1 MELLKFSTAGSVDD
15 GKSTLIG
22 RLLYDTGSLTE
33 DQLEAV
39 EAASKRKGFD
49 YLDLSLLT
57 DGLSAEREQG
67 ITIDVAHIY
76 FATANRKFIIADT
89 PGHVEYTRNMV
100 TGASNSRLSIILID
114 ARKGVIEQTQR
125 HFFIA
130 NLLQIPE
137 IVVAVNKMDL
147 VDYQQEKFEAIKEAF
162 LQFTQGFPNF
172 KQHITF
178 IPISSLKGD
187 NVVNESTNLSWYK
200 GKSLLHYLENV
211 DVNSHVNFKD
221 ARFPVQYVIR
231 PHSEGFHD
239 YRGYAG
245 RVISGK
251 FAVGE
256 EVTVLPSQQKSTIKQ
271 VVTFD
276 GDLETAETNSSVTLL
291 LEDEVDITRGN
302 MLVKTAN
309 QPQIDKEITAD
320 ICWMDTQPLV
330 PGGKYMIEHS
340 HNLIKAIVREVDYI
354 VHTSTLNKD
363 TETKTIK
370 LNDIA
375 RVKIKTAQPLFFDPY
390 EQNQANGSFILI
402 NEQTKNTVAAGIIV

>member
-147 VDYQQEKFEAIKEAF
+147 VDYQQETFDTIKEAF
-162 LQFTQGFPNF
+162 LKFAQGFPNF
-172 KQHITF
+172 KQNIRF

-187 NVVNESTNLSWYK
+187 NVVNESANMSWYQ
-200 GKSLLHYLENV
+200 GRSLLHYLENIN
-211 DVNSHVNFKD
+211 VNSYVNYKD

-231 PHSEGFHD
+231 PHSEEFHD

-245 RVISGK
+245 RVISGEFK
-251 FAVGE
+251 VGE

-276 GDLETAETNSSVTLL
+276 GDLEMAETNSSVTLL

-330 PGGKYMIEHS
+330 QGGKYLIEHS

-402 NEQTKNTVAAGIIV
+402 NEQTKNTAAAGIIV

>member
-100 TGASNSRLSIILID
+100 TGSSHSQLSIILID

-147 VDYQQEKFEAIKEAF
+147 VDFQQEKFEAIKTAF
-162 LQFTQGFPNF
+162 LQFTAGFPNF

-187 NVVNESTNLSWYK
+187 NVVNESTNMSWYE

-211 DVNSHVNFKD
+211 DVNSNVNKTD

-231 PHSEGFHD
+231 PHSEEFHD

-245 RVISGK
+245 RVISGE
-251 FAVGE
+251 FTVGE
-256 EVTVLPSQQKSTIKQ
+256 EVTVLPSQQKSVIKQ

-276 GDLETAETNSSVTLL
+276 GDLEFAETNSSVTLL

-309 QPQIDKEITAD
+309 LPQIEKEITAD
-320 ICWMDTQPLV
+320 ICWMDAQPLV

-354 VHTSTLNKD
+354 VHTSTLHQD

-375 RVKIKTAQPLFFDPY
+375 RVKIKTAQPLFFDAY
-390 EQNQANGSFILI
+390 AQNQANGSFILI

>member
-162 LQFTQGFPNF
+162 LRFTQGFPNF
-172 KQHITF
+172 KQHVTF

-187 NVVNESTNLSWYK
+187 NVVNESTNMSWYK

-231 PHSEGFHD
+231 PHSEEFHD

-245 RVISGK
+245 RVISGA

-256 EVTVLPSQQKSTIKQ
+256 EVMVLPSQQKSTIKQ

-291 LEDEVDITRGN
+291 LEDDVDITRGN

-309 QPQIDKEITAD
+309 QPQIGKEITAD
-320 ICWMDTQPLV
+320 ICWMDTQALV
-330 PGGKYMIEHS
+330 PGGKYRIEHS

>member
-147 VDYQQEKFEAIKEAF
+147 VDYQQETFNTIKEAF
-162 LQFTQGFPNF
+162 LKFAQGFPNF
-172 KQHITF
+172 KQNITF

-187 NVVNESTNLSWYK
+187 NVVNESANMSWYQ
-200 GKSLLHYLENV
+200 GKSLLHYLENIN
-211 DVNSHVNFKD
+211 VNSYVNYKD

-245 RVISGK
+245 RVISGEFK
-251 FAVGE
+251 VGE
-256 EVTVLPSQQKSTIKQ
+256 EVMVLPSQQKSTIKQ

-276 GDLETAETNSSVTLL
+276 GDLEMAETNSSVTLL

-330 PGGKYMIEHS
+330 QGGKYLIEHS

-402 NEQTKNTVAAGIIV
+402 NEQTKNTAAAGIIV

>member
-147 VDYQQEKFEAIKEAF
+147 VDYQQETFNTIKEAF
-162 LQFTQGFPNF
+162 LKFAQGFPNF
-172 KQHITF
+172 KQSITF

-187 NVVNESTNLSWYK
+187 NVVNESANMSWYQ
-200 GKSLLHYLENV
+200 GKSLLHYLENIN
-211 DVNSHVNFKD
+211 VNSYVNYKD

-245 RVISGK
+245 RVISGEFK
-251 FAVGE
+251 VGE

-276 GDLETAETNSSVTLL
+276 GDLEMAETNSSVTLL

-330 PGGKYMIEHS
+330 QGGKYLIEHS

-402 NEQTKNTVAAGIIV
+402 NEQTKNTAAAGIIV

>member
-147 VDYQQEKFEAIKEAF
+147 VDYQQETFNTIKEAF
-162 LQFTQGFPNF
+162 LKFAQGFPNF
-172 KQHITF
+172 KQNITF

-187 NVVNESTNLSWYK
+187 NVVNESANMSWYQ
-200 GKSLLHYLENV
+200 GKSLLHYLENIN
-211 DVNSHVNFKD
+211 VNSYVNYKD

-245 RVISGK
+245 RVISGEFK
-251 FAVGE
+251 VGE

-330 PGGKYMIEHS
+330 QGGKYLIEHS

-402 NEQTKNTVAAGIIV
+402 NEQTKNTAAAGIIV

>member
-147 VDYQQEKFEAIKEAF
+147 VDYQQETFNMIKEAF
-162 LQFTQGFPNF
+162 LKFAQGFPNF
-172 KQHITF
+172 KQNITF

-187 NVVNESTNLSWYK
+187 NVVNESINMDWYG

-211 DVNSHVNFKD
+211 DVNSYVNHKD

-245 RVISGK
+245 RVISGA

-256 EVTVLPSQQKSTIKQ
+256 EVTVLPSQQKSKVKQ

-309 QPQIDKEITAD
+309 LPQIDKEITAD

-330 PGGKYMIEHS
+330 QGEKYMIEHS
-340 HNLIKAIVREVDYI
+340 HNLIKAIVREVEYI

>member
-1 MELLKFSTAGSVDD
+1 MELLRFSTAGSVDD

-147 VDYQQEKFEAIKEAF
+147 VDYQQETFDTIKEAF
-162 LQFTQGFPNF
+162 LKFAQGFPNF
-172 KQHITF
+172 KQNITF

-187 NVVNESTNLSWYK
+187 NVVNESANMSWYQ
-200 GKSLLHYLENV
+200 GRSLLHYLENIN
-211 DVNSHVNFKD
+211 VNSYVNYKD

-231 PHSEGFHD
+231 PHSEEFHD

-245 RVISGK
+245 RVISGEFK
-251 FAVGE
+251 VGE

-330 PGGKYMIEHS
+330 QGGKYMIEHS

-375 RVKIKTAQPLFFDPY
+375 RVKIKTAQPLFFDAY

-402 NEQTKNTVAAGIIV
+402 NEQTKNTAAAGIIV

>member
-147 VDYQQEKFEAIKEAF
+147 VDYQQETFNTIKEAF
-162 LQFTQGFPNF
+162 LKFAQGFPNF
-172 KQHITF
+172 KQNITF

-187 NVVNESTNLSWYK
+187 NVVNESANMSWYQ
-200 GKSLLHYLENV
+200 GKSLLHYLENIN
-211 DVNSHVNFKD
+211 VNSYVNYKD

-245 RVISGK
+245 RVISGEFK
-251 FAVGE
+251 VGE

-302 MLVKTAN
+302 MLIKTAN

-330 PGGKYMIEHS
+330 QGGKYLIEHS

-402 NEQTKNTVAAGIIV
+402 NEQTKNTAAAGIIV

>member
-39 EAASKRKGFD
+39 EAASKRKGYD

-100 TGASNSRLSIILID
+100 TGASDSRLSIILID

-147 VDYQQEKFEAIKEAF
+147 VDYQQEKFEAIEEAF
-162 LQFTQGFPNF
+162 LKFTQGFPNF
-172 KQHITF
+172 KQTITF

-187 NVVNESTNLSWYK
+187 NVVNESVNMDWYQR
-200 GKSLLHYLENV
+200 KSLLHYLENV
-211 DVNSHVNFKD
+211 DVSSSVNKTD

-231 PHSEGFHD
+231 PHSEDFHD

-245 RVISGK
+245 RVISGE

-256 EVTVLPSQQKSTIKQ
+256 EVMVLPSQQKSTIKQ

-276 GDLETAETNSSVTLL
+276 GNLETAETNSSVTLL

-309 QPQIDKEITAD
+309 QPQIDKEIMAD

-375 RVKIKTAQPLFFDPY
+375 RVKIKTAQPLFFDAY

>member
-76 FATANRKFIIADT
+76 FATVNRKFIIADT

-114 ARKGVIEQTQR
+114 ARKGVVEQTQR

-147 VDYQQEKFEAIKEAF
+147 VDYQQEKFEAIKTAF
-162 LQFTQGFPNF
+162 LQFATGFPDF
-172 KQHITF
+172 KQNITF

-187 NVVNESTNLSWYK
+187 NLVNESENMDWYQ

-211 DVNSHVNFKD
+211 DVSSSVNKTD

-231 PHSEGFHD
+231 PHSEEFHD

-245 RVISGK
+245 RVISGE

-256 EVTVLPSQQKSTIKQ
+256 EVMVLPSQQKSKVKQ

-309 QPQIDKEITAD
+309 QPQIEKEITAD

-330 PGGKYMIEHS
+330 QGGKYMIEHS

-375 RVKIKTAQPLFFDPY
+375 RVKIKTAQPLFFDAY

>member
-39 EAASKRKGFD
+39 ETASKRKGFD

-147 VDYQQEKFEAIKEAF
+147 VDFKQAKFEAIKEAF

-172 KQHITF
+172 KQNITF

-187 NVVNESTNLSWYK
+187 NVVNESENMPWYT

-211 DVNSHVNFKD
+211 DVNSHVNKKD

-231 PHSEGFHD
+231 PHSEEFHD

-245 RVISGK
+245 RVISGDFK
-251 FAVGE
+251 VGE
-256 EVTVLPSQQKSTIKQ
+256 EVTVLPSQQKSKVKQ

-291 LEDEVDITRGN
+291 LEDEVDVTRGN

-309 QPQIDKEITAD
+309 PPQIDKEITAD
-320 ICWMDTQPLV
+320 ICWMDVQPLIQ
-330 PGGKYMIEHS
+330 GGKYLIEHS

-363 TETKTIK
+363 TGTKTIK

-375 RVKIKTAQPLFFDPY
+375 RVKIKTAQPLFFDAY

>member
-100 TGASNSRLSIILID
+100 TGASHSQLSIILID

-147 VDYQQEKFEAIKEAF
+147 VDFQEDKFNAIKTAF
-162 LQFTQGFPNF
+162 LQFAEGFPHF
-172 KQHITF
+172 KQNITF

-187 NVVNESTNLSWYK
+187 NLVNESTNMSWYQ

-211 DVNSHVNFKD
+211 DVNSNVNTED

-231 PHSEGFHD
+231 PHSEEFHD

-251 FAVGE
+251 FAVGQ
-256 EVTVLPSQQKSTIKQ
+256 EVMVLPSQQKSTIKQ

-276 GDLETAETNSSVTLL
+276 GNLEMAETNSSVTLL

-330 PGGKYMIEHS
+330 EGGKYMIEHS

-375 RVKIKTAQPLFFDPY
+375 RVKIKTAQPLFFDAY

>member
-76 FATANRKFIIADT
+76 FATTNRKFIIADT

-147 VDYQQEKFEAIKEAF
+147 VDFQQAKFNAIKEAF

-172 KQHITF
+172 NQNITF

-187 NVVNESTNLSWYK
+187 NVVNESENMPWYT

-211 DVNSHVNFKD
+211 DVNSHVNKKD

-231 PHSEGFHD
+231 PHSEEFHD

-245 RVISGK
+245 QVISGA
-251 FAVGE
+251 FSVGE
-256 EVTVLPSQQKSTIKQ
+256 EVTVLPSQQKSKVKQ

-276 GDLETAETNSSVTLL
+276 GDLEIAETNACITLL

-330 PGGKYMIEHS
+330 QGGKYLIEHS
-340 HNLIKAIVREVDYI
+340 HNLIKAMVREVDYI
-354 VHTSTLNKD
+354 VHTSTLKKD

>member
-39 EAASKRKGFD
+39 EAASKRKGYD

-100 TGASNSRLSIILID
+100 TGASHSQLSIILID

-147 VDYQQEKFEAIKEAF
+147 VDFEEEKFKAIKEAF
-162 LQFTQGFPNF
+162 LQFTEGFPHF
-172 KQHITF
+172 KQNITF

-187 NVVNESTNLSWYK
+187 NVVNESTNMSWYE

-211 DVNSHVNFKD
+211 DVNSNLNRTD

-231 PHSEGFHD
+231 PHSEEFHD

-245 RVISGK
+245 RVISGE
-251 FAVGE
+251 FSVGE
-256 EVTVLPSQQKSTIKQ
+256 EVMVLPSQQKSKVKQ

-276 GDLETAETNSSVTLL
+276 GDLKSAETNSSVTLL

-309 QPQIDKEITAD
+309 QPQIEKEIMAD
-320 ICWMDTQPLV
+320 ICWMDAQPLIQ
-330 PGGKYMIEHS
+330 GGKYMIEHS
-340 HNLIKAIVREVDYI
+340 HNLIKAIVRDVDYI

-375 RVKIKTAQPLFFDPY
+375 RVKIKTAQPLFFDAY
-390 EQNQANGSFILI
+390 AQNQANGSFILI

>member
-100 TGASNSRLSIILID
+100 TGASHSQLSIILID

-147 VDYQQEKFEAIKEAF
+147 VDFQQDKFEAIKTAF
-162 LQFTQGFPNF
+162 LQFAQGFPHF

-187 NVVNESTNLSWYK
+187 NVVNESENMDWYT

-211 DVNSHVNFKD
+211 DVNSNVNYTD

-231 PHSEGFHD
+231 PHSEDFHD

-245 RVISGK
+245 RVISGE

-256 EVTVLPSQQKSTIKQ
+256 EVMVLPSQQKSKVKQ

-276 GDLETAETNSSVTLL
+276 GDLQSAETNSSVTLL

-309 QPQIDKEITAD
+309 QPQIEKEITAD
-320 ICWMDTQPLV
+320 ICWMDAQPLV
-330 PGGKYMIEHS
+330 EGGKYMIEHS

-375 RVKIKTAQPLFFDPY
+375 RIKIKTAQPLFFDSY

>member
-147 VDYQQEKFEAIKEAF
+147 VDYQQETFNTIKEAF
-162 LQFTQGFPNF
+162 LKFAQGFPNF
-172 KQHITF
+172 KQNITF

-187 NVVNESTNLSWYK
+187 NVVNESANMSWYQ
-200 GKSLLHYLENV
+200 GKSLLHYLENIN
-211 DVNSHVNFKD
+211 VNSYVNYKD

-245 RVISGK
+245 RVISGEFK
-251 FAVGE
+251 VGE
-256 EVTVLPSQQKSTIKQ
+256 EVMVLPSQQKSTIKQ

-330 PGGKYMIEHS
+330 QGGKYLIEHS
-340 HNLIKAIVREVDYI
+340 HNLIKAIVREVEYI

-402 NEQTKNTVAAGIIV
+402 NEQTKNTAAAGIIV

>member
-147 VDYQQEKFEAIKEAF
+147 VDYQQETFNTIKEAF
-162 LQFTQGFPNF
+162 LKFAQGFPNF
-172 KQHITF
+172 KQNITF

-187 NVVNESTNLSWYK
+187 NVVNESANMSWYQ
-200 GKSLLHYLENV
+200 GKSLLHYLENIN
-211 DVNSHVNFKD
+211 VNSYVNYKD

-245 RVISGK
+245 RVISGEFK
-251 FAVGE
+251 VGE

-276 GDLETAETNSSVTLL
+276 GDLEMAETNSSVTLL

-330 PGGKYMIEHS
+330 QGGKYLIEHS

-402 NEQTKNTVAAGIIV
+402 NEQTKNTAAAGIIV

>member
-39 EAASKRKGFD
+39 ETASKRKGYD

-147 VDYQQEKFEAIKEAF
+147 VDYQQEKFEAIKEVF
-162 LQFTQGFPNF
+162 LKFTQGFPNF
-172 KQHITF
+172 KQNITF

-187 NVVNESTNLSWYK
+187 NVVNESVNMDWYQ

-211 DVNSHVNFKD
+211 DVSSSVNKTD

-231 PHSEGFHD
+231 PHSEDFHD

-245 RVISGK
+245 RVISGE

-256 EVTVLPSQQKSTIKQ
+256 EVMVLPSQQKSTIKQ

-375 RVKIKTAQPLFFDPY
+375 RVKIKTAQPLFFDVY

>member
-100 TGASNSRLSIILID
+100 TGASHSQLSIILID

-147 VDYQQEKFEAIKEAF
+147 VGYQEDKFEAIKTAF
-162 LQFTQGFPNF
+162 LKFAEGFPKF

-187 NVVNESTNLSWYK
+187 NVVNESENMPWYE
-200 GKSLLHYLENV
+200 GKSLLDYLENV
-211 DVNSHVNFKD
+211 DVNSYVNKKD

-231 PHSEGFHD
+231 PHSEEFHD

-245 RVISGK
+245 RVISGDFK
-251 FAVGE
+251 VGE
-256 EVTVLPSQQKSTIKQ
+256 EVTVLPSRQKSKVKQ

-276 GDLETAETNSSVTLL
+276 GDLEIAETNSSVTLL

-330 PGGKYMIEHS
+330 QGGKYMIEHS

-375 RVKIKTAQPLFFDPY
+375 RVKIKMAQPLFFDAY

>member
-137 IVVAVNKMDL
+137 IVVALNKMDL
-147 VDYQQEKFEAIKEAF
+147 VDYQQEKFQSIKEAF
-162 LQFTQGFPNF
+162 LKFTQGFPDF

-187 NVVNESTNLSWYK
+187 NVVNESQNMAWYQ

-211 DVNSHVNFKD
+211 DVNSHVNHQD

-231 PHSEGFHD
+231 PHSEEFHD

-245 RVISGK
+245 KVISGA
-251 FAVGE
+251 FAIGE
-256 EVTVLPSQQKSTIKQ
+256 EVTVLPSQQKSRVKQ

-276 GDLETAETNSSVTLL
+276 GDLETAETNSCVTLL

-302 MLVKTAN
+302 MLVKTVN

-320 ICWMDTQPLV
+320 ICWMDAQPLV
-330 PGGKYMIEHS
+330 PGSKYMIEHS
-340 HNLIKAIVREVDYI
+340 HNLIKAIVREVEYI

-375 RVKIKTAQPLFFDPY
+375 RVKIKTAQPLFFDLY
-390 EQNQANGSFILI
+390 QQNQANGSFILI

>member
-100 TGASNSRLSIILID
+100 TGASHSQLSIILID

-147 VDYQQEKFEAIKEAF
+147 VDYQEEIFNAIKTAF
-162 LQFTQGFPNF
+162 LKFAEGFPKF
-172 KQHITF
+172 KQKVTF

-187 NVVNESTNLSWYK
+187 NVVNESQNMPWYD

-211 DVNSHVNFKD
+211 DVSSFVNDKD

-231 PHSEGFHD
+231 PHSEEFHD

-245 RVISGK
+245 RVISGA
-251 FAVGE
+251 FQVGE
-256 EVTVLPSQQKSTIKQ
+256 EVTVLPSQQKSKVKQ

-309 QPQIDKEITAD
+309 LPQIDKEITAD

-330 PGGKYMIEHS
+330 QGGKYMIEHS
-340 HNLIKAIVREVDYI
+340 HSLIKAIVREVDYI

-375 RVKIKTAQPLFFDPY
+375 RVKIKTAQPLFFDAY

>member
-33 DQLEAV
+33 DQLEAI

-76 FATANRKFIIADT
+76 FATAKRKFIIADT

-147 VDYQQEKFEAIKEAF
+147 VDYQEDKFNAIKTAF

-187 NVVNESTNLSWYK
+187 NVVNESENMPWYE
-200 GKSLLHYLENV
+200 GRSLLHYLENV
-211 DVNSHVNFKD
+211 DANSNVNYED

-231 PHSEGFHD
+231 PHSEEFHD

-245 RVISGK
+245 RVISGE

-256 EVTVLPSQQKSTIKQ
+256 EVTVLPSQQKSIIKQ

-309 QPQIDKEITAD
+309 LPQIDKEITAD
-320 ICWMDTQPLV
+320 ICWMDAQPLV

>member
-147 VDYQQEKFEAIKEAF
+147 VDYQQETFNTIKEAF
-162 LQFTQGFPNF
+162 LKFAQGFPNF
-172 KQHITF
+172 KQNITF

-187 NVVNESTNLSWYK
+187 NVVNESANMSWYQ
-200 GKSLLHYLENV
+200 GKSLLHYLENIN
-211 DVNSHVNFKD
+211 VNSYVNYKD

-245 RVISGK
+245 RVISGEFK
-251 FAVGE
+251 VGE

-330 PGGKYMIEHS
+330 QGGKYMIEHS

-402 NEQTKNTVAAGIIV
+402 NEQTKNTAAAGIIV